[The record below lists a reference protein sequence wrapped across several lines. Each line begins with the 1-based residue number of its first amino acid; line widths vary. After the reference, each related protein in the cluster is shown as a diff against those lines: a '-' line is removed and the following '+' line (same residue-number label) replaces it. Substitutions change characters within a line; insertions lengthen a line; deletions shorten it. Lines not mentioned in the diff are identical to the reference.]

1 MSTEKTNTAS
11 SFKVTK
17 KGIEEL
23 VELLKDESALQWK
36 IGDWLNTKIP
46 VGTDKQG
53 QLFEEIAILTDRSA
67 KALSSYRNM
76 SATFS
81 KDFRKLTSYSA
92 FKELRS
98 FASKNNGNHTIV
110 VEWLKDNKNCTR
122 VQAAEHARSKGIEHG
137 STSQFGKGKN
147 QKAKAKADA
156 VSTPK
161 IVVEVPK
168 NVGKTDVE
176 ILQIIA
182 GKIEKNPADFL
193 KDSAQIMKV
202 LERIENALTFVPTG
216 NNKELVKN

>member
-81 KDFRKLTSYSA
+81 NDFRKLTSYSA
-92 FKELRS
+92 FKELKS
-98 FASKNNGNHTIV
+98 FASKNNGNLSIV
-110 VEWLKDNKNCTR
+110 LDWLKDNKNCTR

-156 VSTPK
+156 VPTAEK
-161 IVVEVPK
+161 AAEVPK
-168 NVGKTDVE
+168 KSHVE
-176 ILQIIA
+176 ILEIIA
-182 GKIEKNPADFL
+182 ADIEKDPAKFL
-193 KDSAQIMKV
+193 KDSNRINKV
-202 LERIENALTFVPTG
+202 LEKIENALTFVPTG

>member
-23 VELLKDESALQWK
+23 VELLKEESAMQWK

-46 VGTDKQG
+46 IGTPKQT
-53 QLFEEIAILTDRSA
+53 QLFEEIAILTDRSS
-67 KALSSYRNM
+67 KALQAYRNM

-81 KDFRKLTSYSA
+81 NDFRKLTSYSA

-98 FASKNNGNHTIV
+98 FASENNGNFSIV
-110 VEWLKDNKNCTR
+110 IDWLKENKNCTR
-122 VQAAEHARSKGIEHG
+122 VQAADHVQAKRVEQGSK
-137 STSQFGKGKN
+137 SQFGKGKN
-147 QKAKAKADA
+147 QKAKAKAKADKVPTSEKA
-156 VSTPK
+156 A
-161 IVVEVPK
+161 EVPK
-168 NVGKTDVE
+168 KSHVE
-176 ILQIIA
+176 ILEIIA
-182 GKIEKNPADFL
+182 ADIEKDPAKFL
-193 KDSAQIMKV
+193 KDSNRINKA